1 MGVGSEDGSGNAW
14 RRSEGGMTGGR
25 TGDGRQL
32 EWNGIGRWAHH
43 SGGLAGLARLGN
55 WQKKKKKKKHKKI
68 RQKVCMSLGCRT
80 GEMGCASQSP
90 RNPAPLQDA
99 VPTAHCLLPNRQ
111 ARVHNVQ
118 YSRVHVSDAFRLP
131 SSATHP
137 KHRAPRA
144 AAG

>member
-32 EWNGIGRWAHH
+32 ECNGIGRWAHH

-55 WQKKKKKKKHKKI
+55 LQKKKKRKNTKKI

-80 GEMGCASQSP
+80 GEMGCASQSS
-90 RNPAPLQDA
+90 RNPAPPQDV

>member
-1 MGVGSEDGSGNAW
+1 M
-14 RRSEGGMTGGR
+14 
-25 TGDGRQL
+25 
-32 EWNGIGRWAHH
+32 EWNWPMGSSVGWA
-43 SGGLAGLARLGN
+43 GWAGPAGQLAKEKIRKKKT
-55 WQKKKKKKKHKKI
+55 QKKNQTK
-68 RQKVCMSLGCRT
+68 SLHV
-80 GEMGCASQSP
+80 AW
-90 RNPAPLQDA
+90 LQDRRNGMCQPITPKSCA
-99 VPTAHCLLPNRQ
+99 APGCCTHCPLPNRQ